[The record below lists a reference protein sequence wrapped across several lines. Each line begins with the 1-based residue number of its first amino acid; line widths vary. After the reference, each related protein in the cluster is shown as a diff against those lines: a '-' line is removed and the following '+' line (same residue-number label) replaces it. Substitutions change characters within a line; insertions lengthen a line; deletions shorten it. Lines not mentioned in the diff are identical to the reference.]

1 MTSLPRTVPAT
12 WYTSDKFI
20 EASREKIYNRGWH
33 FVSTI
38 NALSMHPELNDGLED
53 ALQLNFVGNPFFGV
67 CNVDD
72 PYKATSVDLRYGVY
86 EDVVR
91 GCKTKE
97 EKAAKIAEL
106 PTVNHVVTEGGLI
119 FVCHEKTPAKSF
131 KEYFGNELGQFI
143 DGKDFRSRSLRRRL
157 VYECDYN
164 YLTFIDGYQ
173 ECLHCQYTHP
183 GFSKVY
189 PFEFYKVDPYTN
201 FCRHHCNP
209 VGGSKDEGL
218 FLYFFPSCTLNQYG
232 GGMGIFRAN
241 PVNGNKTRM
250 EFEYF
255 FDGNDEEFEAY
266 FKFARQV
273 ALEDIWLCE
282 AAQQNLVSGIYQQ
295 GVLHPS
301 KEVGVVF
308 YQSLIRDRIM
318 AQ

>member
-1 MTSLPRTVPAT
+1 MSELPKTVPAT

-20 EASREKIYNRGWH
+20 EAAKHKIYNKGWH
-33 FVSTI
+33 FVSI
-38 NALSMHPELNDGLED
+38 VNAFSMHPELNDGLKE
-53 ALQLNFVGNPFFGV
+53 ALQLDFVGNPFFGL

-72 PYKATSVDLRYGVY
+72 PYAVKSLNLRYGVY
-86 EDVVR
+86 KDVVE
-91 GCKTKE
+91 GCTSGE
-97 EKAAKIAEL
+97 EIAARIEKLE
-106 PTVNHVVTEGGLI
+106 TVNHVVTEGGLVFI
-119 FVCHEKTPAKSF
+119 THERTPSQTL
-131 KEYFGNELGQFI
+131 EDYFGNELGRFI
-143 DGKDFRSRSLRRRL
+143 NNKDFRSRTLRRRL

-164 YLTFIDGYQ
+164 FMTFIDGYQ

-183 GFSKVY
+183 AFSKVY
-189 PFEFYKVDPYTN
+189 PFEFYKVDIHTN

-209 VGGSKDEGL
+209 VGEQDDAGL

-255 FDGNDEEFEAY
+255 FDGSDEQFEAY

-282 AAQQNLVSGIYQQ
+282 AAQQNLIGGVYQR
-295 GVLHPS
+295 GLLHPK
-301 KEVGVVF
+301 KEVGVVY
-308 YQSLIRDRIM
+308 YQSLVRERIM
-318 AQ
+318 A